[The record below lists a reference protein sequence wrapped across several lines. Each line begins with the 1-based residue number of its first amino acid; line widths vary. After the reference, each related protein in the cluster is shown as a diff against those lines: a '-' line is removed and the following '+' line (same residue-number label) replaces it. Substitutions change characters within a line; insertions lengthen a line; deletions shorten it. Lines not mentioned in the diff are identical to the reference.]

1 MERPMSR
8 LFTRRTLVTAGAVA
22 AGAAGI
28 GAAVPFAGRSGL
40 IPPDHLGPW
49 GIGETLTYSAQRLL
63 TSGPSLAREFPRSA
77 ISKAPVVNG
86 PAPADE
92 RYQRLRADGF
102 KDWRLTVDGMVARPS
117 SLSLKELKRLTE
129 ESHIT
134 LHACEEGWSYIAEW
148 TGVRLSSVLEMVEPR
163 PEARYVVF
171 VPFANPNQHTGF
183 VRVLWD
189 SIDMADAL
197 HPQTLLAYGM
207 NGEALP
213 ADHGAPVRLRVARQ
227 LGYKNT
233 KYLSRLIVT
242 ESMDNFGKRVGS
254 RSAEGGNAWY
264 GGI

>member
-1 MERPMSR
+1 MSR
-8 LFTRRTLVTAGAVA
+8 LLTRRTLVTAGLATA
-22 AGAAGI
+22 AGAAGL
-28 GAAVPFAGRSGL
+28 GATQFAGRYGL
-40 IPPDHLGPW
+40 IPPDHGTIW
-49 GIGETLTYSAQRLL
+49 GAGETLTYSAQRLL

-86 PAPADE
+86 PAPTDE
-92 RYQRLRADGF
+92 KYRGLLADGF
-102 KDWRLTVDGMVARPS
+102 KDWRLTVDGMVARAS
-117 SLSLKELKRLTE
+117 SFSLEELKTLPA
-129 ESHIT
+129 ESHTT

-148 TGVRLSSVLEMVEPR
+148 TGVRLSSVLEKVQPR
-163 PEARYVVF
+163 GEARYIVF

-189 SIDMADAL
+189 SLDMADAL

-207 NGEALP
+207 NGDALP

-233 KYLSRLIVT
+233 KYLARLIVT
-242 ESMDNFGKRVGS
+242 DSMDNFGKRLGS